1 MALYGDMPD
10 GWRILN
16 VSLGG
21 EPSWA
26 WAVLPTVGREGER
39 GARRG
44 HAVPCRGGAGRY
56 VGGAMPT
63 VDGVDLPPG
72 WDVLRFGSR
81 VGCMSDWFAA
91 EPVVGGYV
99 LIPALGG

>member
-1 MALYGDMPD
+1 
-10 GWRILN
+10 
-16 VSLGG
+16 
-21 EPSWA
+21 
-26 WAVLPTVGREGER
+26 
-39 GARRG
+39 
-44 HAVPCRGGAGRY
+44 
-56 VGGAMPT
+56 MPT

-99 LIPALGG
+99 LIQVRKGIIHRCECDGLVYPTIMAAIMAAELQKGDASE